1 MSDSKTLFQKIISR
15 ELPADIVYEDDEI
28 ISFRDINPQAPFHI
42 LVCPKEPITMLSK
55 SSPNLHRK
63 LLGNLLIKSAE
74 IAAEEGYKDKF
85 RIVINNGV
93 EAGQSVFHLH
103 VHVLAGRQLGWPP
116 G

>member
-15 ELPADIVYEDDEI
+15 EVPADIVYEDDEI

-55 SSPNLHRK
+55 SSPNLHRE

-74 IAAEEGYKDKF
+74 IATEEGYKDKF

>member
-1 MSDSKTLFQKIISR
+1 MSDSKTLFEKIINR
-15 ELPADIVYEDDEI
+15 EIAADIVYEDDKI

-55 SSPNLHRK
+55 SSPNFHRE
-63 LLGNLLIKSAE
+63 LLGDLLIKCGE

-93 EAGQSVFHLH
+93 EAGQTVFHLH
-103 VHVLAGRQLGWPP
+103 IHVLAGRQLDWPP

>member
-1 MSDSKTLFQKIISR
+1 LSDSKTLFEKIIIR
-15 ELPADIVYEDDEI
+15 EIPADIVYEDDKI
-28 ISFRDINPQAPFHI
+28 ISFRDVNPQAPFHI

-55 SSPNLHRK
+55 SSPDSHRE
-63 LLGNLLIKSAE
+63 LLGDLLIKSGE
-74 IAAEEGYKDKF
+74 IAAKEGYKDKF

-103 VHVLAGRQLGWPP
+103 VHVLAGRQLNWPP

>member
-55 SSPNLHRK
+55 SSPNLHRN

-103 VHVLAGRQLGWPP
+103 VHVLAGRQLDWPP

>member
-15 ELPADIVYEDDEI
+15 EVPADIVYEDDEI

-55 SSPNLHRK
+55 SSPNLHRN

>member
-1 MSDSKTLFQKIISR
+1 MSDSKTLFEKIISR
-15 ELPADIVYEDDEI
+15 EVPADIVYEDDEI

-55 SSPNLHRK
+55 SSPKLHHK
-63 LLGNLLIKSAE
+63 VLGNILIKSAE
-74 IAAEEGYKDKF
+74 IAAKEGYKDKF

-93 EAGQSVFHLH
+93 EAGQTVFHLH
-103 VHVLAGRQLGWPP
+103 IHVIAGRQLDWPP